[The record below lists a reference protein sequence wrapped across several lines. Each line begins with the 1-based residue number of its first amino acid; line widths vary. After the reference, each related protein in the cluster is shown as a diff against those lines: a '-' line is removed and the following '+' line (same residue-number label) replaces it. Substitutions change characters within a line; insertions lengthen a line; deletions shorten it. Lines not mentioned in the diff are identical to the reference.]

1 MIGKVAG
8 FIFDS
13 AIGKGLVA
21 GLAALALFGAWLWR
35 HDVMVEARG
44 ETKVIE
50 RSKEAGKKAHAK
62 ARKAHDAA
70 RQPGAAERVFSKYCA
85 DCN

>member
-1 MIGKVAG
+1 MISKVAG
-8 FIFDS
+8 FVFDT
-13 AIGKGLVA
+13 AIGKGAVA
-21 GLAALALFGAWLWR
+21 AVAALALFGAWLWR
-35 HDVMVEARG
+35 HDAKIEARG

-70 RQPGAAERVFSKYCA
+70 RQPGAAERLLA
-85 DCN
+85 DSCRDCR